1 MLRIVRKFGDVI
13 GPVLAFEQMGL
24 RTASHLSNRSS
35 GADGHR
41 AERNE
46 KIRSGLN
53 LASNKEGASYQNG

>member
-1 MLRIVRKFGDVI
+1 MLGIIYEFGDVVAAI
-13 GPVLAFEQMGL
+13 FAFEQMGL
-24 RTASHLSNRSS
+24 RAASHLSNGSS

-53 LASNKEGASYQNG
+53 LASTKEGASYQNG